1 MTSKRQLFFAYGLAI
16 HLLFIGII
24 CYAAFPQKVPD
35 QPLRTV
41 YHTAA
46 GKVLFDH
53 QTHISDQGY
62 GLACADCHHHPSD
75 EEESLVSC
83 NYCHQK
89 LPEDE
94 SYPES
99 CLDCHDED
107 EIEGS
112 EIINNVDA
120 AHQQCI
126 GCHEEF
132 EADAVECSEC
142 HLS

>member
-24 CYAAFPQKVPD
+24 CYAAFPSKAPD
-35 QPLRTV
+35 QPLRTA
-41 YHTAA
+41 YQTPA

-53 QTHISDQGY
+53 QTHISNQGY
-62 GLACADCHHHPSD
+62 GLACIDCHHHPSD
-75 EEESLVSC
+75 EEESLISC

-89 LPEDE
+89 LPENK
-94 SYPES
+94 SYSDS
-99 CLDCHDED
+99 CFDCHEED

-112 EIINNVDA
+112 EVINNVDA

-126 GCHEEF
+126 GCHE
-132 EADAVECSEC
+132 DYGIGPIECSEC
-142 HLS
+142 HLK